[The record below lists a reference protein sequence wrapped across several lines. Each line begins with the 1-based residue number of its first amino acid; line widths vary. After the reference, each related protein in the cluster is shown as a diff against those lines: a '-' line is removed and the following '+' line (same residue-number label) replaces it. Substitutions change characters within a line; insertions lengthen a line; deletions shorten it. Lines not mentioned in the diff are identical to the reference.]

1 MTRSTRMFFM
11 LLLGLLTAFA
21 LPAFAK
27 DYILATGD
35 VVRVTVY
42 DHPDLTTEA
51 RINENGKLRFPLV
64 GEIPASGGTAL
75 QVQDRIAKALTEGG
89 FIRNPQVNVIVV
101 QFKGQQI
108 NVLGFVNR
116 PGKYPVEESSNLSD
130 LLATAGGVAVTG
142 ADQVVVLRERNG
154 KTERKVV
161 DAISL
166 FEEGNTA
173 LDLDLADGDIVYVP
187 REPKFYIFGE
197 VQRPGAFRL
206 ERNMTVVQALSVGGG
221 VTSRGTLKGL
231 QLLRRDAGGTI
242 QTLTPQLTDPVL
254 KDDVIQIRE
263 SLF

>member
-1 MTRSTRMFFM
+1 MSRF
-11 LLLGLLTAFA
+11 LGLLA
-21 LPAFAK
+21 LLFSVIVGAMPAQAK
-27 DYILATGD
+27 DYILSAGD
-35 VVRVTVY
+35 VLRITVY

-51 RINENGKLRFPLV
+51 RVNERGKLLFPLA
-64 GEIPASGGTAL
+64 GEIQASGGTAA
-75 QVQDRIAKALTEGG
+75 QVQDRIAKALSDGG
-89 FIRNPQVNVIVV
+89 FITKPQVNVIVV

-116 PGKYPVEESSNLSD
+116 PGKHPVEESSNLSD

-142 ADQVVVLRERNG
+142 ADHVVVLRVRGG

-187 REPKFYIFGE
+187 REPKYYIFGE

-221 VTSRGTLKGL
+221 VTQRGTLKGL
-231 QLLRRDAGGTI
+231 QILRRDAGGTI
-242 QTLTPQLTDPVL
+242 QTITPQLTDPVM
-254 KDDVIQIRE
+254 KDDVIQIKE